1 MLNASMTNAMESLA
15 DAPQLKTVPGDVTV
29 IKKDL
34 AQLGSRLTDIESQV
48 TSSAND
54 LQNVQQTFK
63 TLRNQKDKNSSTTPL
78 DKVNIEQKKFAAAN
92 TNIQTS

>member
-63 TLRNQKDKNSSTTPL
+63 TLRKDKNSSTTPL